1 MFKRRRKMKARNT
14 RRGTKGNCFI
24 ECCLG
29 GALLIPIA
37 LCMLDL
43 GSIVLAA
50 ELNDTAARQA
60 ARSAANEQTQTLAY
74 NAAQL
79 AVEAYAPNQLTS
91 YTLDNVNY
99 TTGDSVTVQTSVDVK
114 VPFQFPFLSE
124 RTLVAQ
130 VTMPVIATN
139 Q

>member
-1 MFKRRRKMKARNT
+1 MKTRNT

-43 GSIVLAA
+43 GTIVLAA
-50 ELNDTAARQA
+50 ELNQTAARQA
-60 ARSAANEQTQTLAY
+60 ARSAANEQTPALAQQ
-74 NAAQL
+74 AAGM
-79 AVEAYAPNQLTS
+79 AVDAYAPNQLTTYS
-91 YTLDNVNY
+91 LDNVNY
-99 TTGDSVTVQTSVDVK
+99 TAGDSVTVKTSVDVK

>member
-1 MFKRRRKMKARNT
+1 MKARNA

-24 ECCLG
+24 ECVLG

-43 GSIVLAA
+43 GTLVLAA
-50 ELNDTAARQA
+50 EMNDTAARQA
-60 ARSAANEQTQTLAY
+60 ARSAANEQTQALA
-74 NAAQL
+74 NQAAEL
-79 AVEAYAPNQLTS
+79 AVEAYTPSQLT
-91 YTLDNVNY
+91 TFDLTNVAY
-99 TTGDSVTVQTSVDVK
+99 TTDSVSVKTSVDVK

-124 RTLVAQ
+124 QTLIASA
-130 VTMPVIATN
+130 TMPVIAVT

>member
-1 MFKRRRKMKARNT
+1 MKARNT

-37 LCMLDL
+37 MGMLDL
-43 GSIVLAA
+43 GSLVLAA
-50 ELNDTAARQA
+50 QLNDTAARQA
-60 ARSAANEQTQTLAY
+60 ARSAANEQTPALA
-74 NAAQL
+74 NEAAQL
-79 AVEAYAPNQLTS
+79 AVDSYTANQLTT
-91 YTLDNVNY
+91 YTLGPVNY
-99 TTGDSVTVQTSVDVK
+99 DKVAESVTVKTSVDVK

-124 RTLVAQ
+124 QILVAQ
-130 VTMPVIATN
+130 ATMPIIVTP

>member
-1 MFKRRRKMKARNT
+1 MKARNT
-14 RRGTKGNCFI
+14 RRATKGNCFI

-43 GSIVLAA
+43 GTIVLAA
-50 ELNDTAARQA
+50 ELNQTAARQA
-60 ARSAANEQTQTLAY
+60 ARSAANEQTQALA
-74 NAAQL
+74 NQAAQL
-79 AVEAYAPNQLTS
+79 AVDAYAPNQLTS
-91 YTLDNVNY
+91 YQLGPVNY
-99 TTGDSVTVQTSVDVK
+99 TSDSVTVQTSVDVK